1 EEVRPVFDELAQ
13 SVGRRLKKAGK
24 KAGMVSVEIKY
35 HDFRSL
41 SHQMQ
46 LEKPSNDPQV
56 LKETASS
63 LFLEAWS
70 GEPVR
75 LLGIRTSKLVDES
88 EPEQLSIFDL
98 EPPKEP
104 DEKHKRLKKAMEEL
118 NARFGEGAV
127 VK

>member
-1 EEVRPVFDELAQ
+1 MEEVRPVFDELAQ

-75 LLGIRTSKLVDES
+75 R
-88 EPEQLSIFDL
+88 LSTDM
-98 EPPKEP
+98 
-104 DEKHKRLKKAMEEL
+104 R
-118 NARFGEGAV
+118 R
-127 VK
+127 